1 MHNKQNTT
9 CPLCHKKTSQNLHG
23 MTNYL
28 YCANCDLAWIK
39 KHPKVVYNETYYGG
53 TSNIAGKA
61 FSPLSILFY
70 KIRNSFAGKN
80 YPKRWIDVGA
90 GDGNYLEYVRAKE
103 RIGVEISASGRD
115 HMKRKGLKTKTEKEF
130 LKAKNLQADVI
141 SFWHVL
147 EHVDKPWEYIEAAQ
161 RNIKSRGKIIIGVPN
176 HRSLEFKVFGKYWFH
191 LVPDFHLWHYSPKSL
206 EAFLNQ
212 ANLKIET
219 IDYWSLEHHLTGVL
233 QSFIN
238 RTAKSDSVL
247 HRIIKR
253 RQDFSNLNVKDIFW
267 VIFWCTLGL
276 PIVLLFWATGAIMQR
291 PGTFIVV
298 ASKKNQK

>member
-1 MHNKQNTT
+1 MRNQELTI

-28 YCANCDLAWIK
+28 YCERCDIAWVK
-39 KHPKVVYNETYYGG
+39 KHPKIVYNETYYGG

-70 KIRNSFAGKN
+70 KIRNSFAGNK
-80 YPKRWIDVGA
+80 YPQRWIDVGA
-90 GDGNYLEYVRAKE
+90 GDGNYLEYVKAKE

-115 HMKRKGLKTKTEKEF
+115 HMKKKGLKTMTEKEF
-130 LKAKNLQADVI
+130 LKAKNLKADVI

-161 RNIKSRGKIIIGVPN
+161 RNIKSHGKIIIGVPN
-176 HRSLEFKVFGKYWFH
+176 HRSLEFKIFGKYWFH

-206 EAFLNQ
+206 ETFLTK
-212 ANLKIET
+212 AGLKIQT
-219 IDYWSLEHHLTGVL
+219 SDYWSLEHHLTGVL

-253 RQDFSNLNVKDIFW
+253 RQDFSKLNAKDIFW
-267 VIFWCTLGL
+267 VAFWCTVGL
-276 PIVLLFWATGAIMQR
+276 PIVVLFWITGAIMHR
-291 PGTFIVV
+291 SGTFIVV
-298 ASKKNQK
+298 ASKR